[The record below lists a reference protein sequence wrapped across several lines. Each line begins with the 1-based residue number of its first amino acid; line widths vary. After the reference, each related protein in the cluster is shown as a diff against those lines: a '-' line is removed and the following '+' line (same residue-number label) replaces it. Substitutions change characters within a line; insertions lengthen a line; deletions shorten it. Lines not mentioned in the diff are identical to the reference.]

1 MCARLTCLLAFRQYR
16 DVNKRHKIYC
26 FVFLALPGFP
36 FLLEKLRRKKGVGVI
51 NVVVE
56 VAILRS
62 VVFKIQVRIE
72 YTV

>member
-1 MCARLTCLLAFRQYR
+1 MRARLGCLLAFRQYR

-36 FLLEKLRRKKGVGVI
+36 RRKKGVGVI